1 MLSDRRPTN
10 EGPIRGIVAAR
21 WGRARENRNDCRSL
35 CAKSRPGYWTF
46 KLPPLEAWGEAMR
59 RLPET
64 ERSRLREPE
73 FYEQLQAAILQRLA
87 A

>member
-1 MLSDRRPTN
+1 
-10 EGPIRGIVAAR
+10 
-21 WGRARENRNDCRSL
+21 
-35 CAKSRPGYWTF
+35 
-46 KLPPLEAWGEAMR
+46 MR